1 MGMGRMGQ
9 IFSNSFKIA
18 KGSATL
24 AQAIA
29 AATDLPASG
38 SYVNVAGYE
47 RVHIIAALG
56 VLHTSDSPTLEP
68 KCSDAVGGTADS
80 IDATNLLHTPDVDGD
95 DEEFVTWTI
104 EVAKLPVD
112 HHFLLVD
119 IAGTTTNGS
128 YGFIFFL
135 LEGLDLPVTQTT
147 AVLPTASQ
155 YAHVG

>member
-9 IFSNSFKIA
+9 IFSNSFKVA

-56 VLHTSDSPTLEP
+56 VIHGSDAPTLEP
-68 KCSDAVGGTADS
+68 KCSDAVDGTADS
-80 IDATNLLHTPDVDGD
+80 IDETNLKHTVDVAD

-104 EVAKLPVD
+104 EVAKLPVN
-112 HHFLLVD
+112 HHFLLIDVG
-119 IAGTTTNGS
+119 GTTTNGS

-155 YAHVG
+155 YAYGG

>member
-1 MGMGRMGQ
+1 MPGRLGQ
-9 IFSNSFKIA
+9 IFSNNYKIA

-29 AATDLPASG
+29 SATDLPASG

-56 VLHTSDSPTLEP
+56 VIHGSDSPTLEP

-80 IDATNLLHTPDVDGD
+80 IDAATLLHTPAVDD
-95 DEEFVTWTI
+95 DEEFVTWTV
-104 EVAKLPVD
+104 EVRKLPVN

-119 IAGTTTNGS
+119 IGGTTSNGS
-128 YGFIFFL
+128 YGFVFFL

-155 YAHVG
+155 YAYVG